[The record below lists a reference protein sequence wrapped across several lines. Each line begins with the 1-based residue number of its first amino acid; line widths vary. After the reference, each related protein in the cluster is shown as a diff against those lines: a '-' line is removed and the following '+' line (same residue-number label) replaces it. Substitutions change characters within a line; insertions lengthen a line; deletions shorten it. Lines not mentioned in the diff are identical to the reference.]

1 MADLV
6 MFLYREDYQVVDD
19 EVDIIDGVSEVN
31 IKVAKNRNGS
41 LDIMKLMFDKRI
53 GKFFDIAN

>member
-1 MADLV
+1 